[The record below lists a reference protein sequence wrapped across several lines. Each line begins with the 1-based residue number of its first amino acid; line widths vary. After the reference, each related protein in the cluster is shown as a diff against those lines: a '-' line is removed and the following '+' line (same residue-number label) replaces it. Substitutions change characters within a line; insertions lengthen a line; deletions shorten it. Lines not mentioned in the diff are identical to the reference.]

1 MEEASLQENSSKNSN
16 MNNNMMNNI
25 NNNVDTNNLPNFMN
39 NQNNNLNN
47 NMPNNIQNNMLD
59 NNMSNNI
66 KTNNMPN
73 NNMFNNMVN
82 NNISGNMSNNNMSNS
97 NNMSNN
103 NMPNTISNNNM
114 SGNIYNNIPNN
125 NMSDNNISGNISN
138 NMPNNNMSN
147 NNITNN
153 MSNNIPNNNMPNNNM
168 SNNMS
173 YNNMS
178 NNMSYNSMPNNM
190 SYNNVPNNMSN
201 NNMPNNMSYNNI
213 TNNMS
218 NNNMS
223 YNNIPNNMSNNNMP
237 NNNQEH
243 DYAKIVIQAF
253 YTLNYFKYKLFFNDT
268 SKSNKMKDFTNNF
281 KFLFSI
287 FFGGMNE
294 QYFGYIMKIYNQ
306 HMINNNKMNTP
317 EPYTFLSETLN
328 ILKEENQKAIITQN
342 EQMNIF
348 QKWLSEKYN
357 FDACFKSFRKYVKEY
372 EKCFICDSF
381 YFSLFEKYMCNNCKE
396 YYHISLL
403 PILEINLDQFSKEGA
418 MKYNV
423 TNYLNYDF
431 GNQPT
436 ICQICHNQAQ
446 IEYKIISNSPIFI
459 IHFYRNDPKKN
470 HNTEI
475 NLDINLDLS
484 SYIKEIDKCYPNK
497 RFILKGY
504 ISYDDQIGYFID
516 YNFKI
521 DNDTFMWLRFNKD
534 KYTQINNHLI
544 NNCKPILLFYE
555 AIDDKLELKA
565 EKEAINM
572 RKQQIQINQY
582 SQGNNQFVQQIP
594 SSNSMHINNN
604 MNNIYNTNNMNTQM
618 NNNYNNNFTGNNNIM
633 TGQMNPMVNPMQTMN
648 QQQIIQMMQQPMQPN
663 MQQQMNQFQQN
674 IQQQQFLQYQQQ
686 LNLRNCM
693 QTILNSQG
701 NQSLNTAS
709 TNNQSN
715 QQPETSD
722 NNINIYFC
730 LVDENNQDDE
740 SKRLLIQA
748 KKDDKMNEIL
758 KKYYTKLLSDE
769 NSIKKFIFN
778 GNEIPKTSTQT
789 ANELKFTEGCKVKAI
804 KNNAAAK

>member
-1 MEEASLQENSSKNSN
+1 M
-16 MNNNMMNNI
+16 
-25 NNNVDTNNLPNFMN
+25 TN
-39 NQNNNLNN
+39 
-47 NMPNNIQNNMLD
+47 NNIQNNM
-59 NNMSNNI
+59 S
-66 KTNNMPN
+66 
-73 NNMFNNMVN
+73 FNNMQ
-82 NNISGNMSNNNMSNS
+82 
-97 NNMSNN
+97 
-103 NMPNTISNNNM
+103 
-114 SGNIYNNIPNN
+114 
-125 NMSDNNISGNISN
+125 
-138 NMPNNNMSN
+138 
-147 NNITNN
+147 
-153 MSNNIPNNNMPNNNM
+153 
-168 SNNMS
+168 NNMS
-173 YNNMS
+173 YNNMQ

-201 NNMPNNMSYNNI
+201 
-213 TNNMS
+213 NNMS

-237 NNNQEH
+237 NNNQEQ

-253 YTLNYFKYKLFFNDT
+253 YILNYFKYKLFFNDT

-348 QKWLSEKYN
+348 QKWLNEKYN

-403 PILEINLDQFSKEGA
+403 PIIEINLDQISKEGA

-423 TNYLNYDF
+423 TTYLNYYF
-431 GNQPT
+431 RNQPT

-565 EKEAINM
+565 EKEAINNKL
-572 RKQQIQINQY
+572 KQQIQINQY

-594 SSNSMHINNN
+594 RSNSMHINNN
-604 MNNIYNTNNMNTQM
+604 MNNIYSTNNMNTQM

-633 TGQMNPMVNPMQTMN
+633 TGQMNPMMNPMQTMN
-648 QQQIIQMMQQPMQPN
+648 QQQILQMRQQQMQQN
-663 MQQQMNQFQQN
+663 MQQQMNHEFQQN
-674 IQQQQFLQYQQQ
+674 IQRQQFLQYQQQ
-686 LNLRNCM
+686 QQQNLMNCM

-748 KKDDKMNEIL
+748 KKDEKINEIL

>member
-1 MEEASLQENSSKNSN
+1 
-16 MNNNMMNNI
+16 
-25 NNNVDTNNLPNFMN
+25 
-39 NQNNNLNN
+39 
-47 NMPNNIQNNMLD
+47 
-59 NNMSNNI
+59 
-66 KTNNMPN
+66 
-73 NNMFNNMVN
+73 
-82 NNISGNMSNNNMSNS
+82 
-97 NNMSNN
+97 
-103 NMPNTISNNNM
+103 
-114 SGNIYNNIPNN
+114 
-125 NMSDNNISGNISN
+125 
-138 NMPNNNMSN
+138 
-147 NNITNN
+147 
-153 MSNNIPNNNMPNNNM
+153 
-168 SNNMS
+168 
-173 YNNMS
+173 
-178 NNMSYNSMPNNM
+178 
-190 SYNNVPNNMSN
+190 
-201 NNMPNNMSYNNI
+201 
-213 TNNMS
+213 
-218 NNNMS
+218 
-223 YNNIPNNMSNNNMP
+223 
-237 NNNQEH
+237 
-243 DYAKIVIQAF
+243 
-253 YTLNYFKYKLFFNDT
+253 
-268 SKSNKMKDFTNNF
+268 
-281 KFLFSI
+281 
-287 FFGGMNE
+287 
-294 QYFGYIMKIYNQ
+294 
-306 HMINNNKMNTP
+306 
-317 EPYTFLSETLN
+317 
-328 ILKEENQKAIITQN
+328 
-342 EQMNIF
+342 MNIF
-348 QKWLSEKYN
+348 QKWLNEKYN

-403 PILEINLDQFSKEGA
+403 PIIEINLDQFSKEGA

-423 TNYLNYDF
+423 TTYLNYYF
-431 GNQPT
+431 RNQPT

-484 SYIKEIDKCYPNK
+484 RYIKEIDKCYPNK

-633 TGQMNPMVNPMQTMN
+633 TGQMNPMMNPMQTMN
-648 QQQIIQMMQQPMQPN
+648 QQQILQMRQQQMQQN
-663 MQQQMNQFQQN
+663 MQQQMNHEFQQN
-674 IQQQQFLQYQQQ
+674 IQRQQFLQYQQQ
-686 LNLRNCM
+686 QQQNLMNCM

-748 KKDDKMNEIL
+748 KKDEKMNEIL